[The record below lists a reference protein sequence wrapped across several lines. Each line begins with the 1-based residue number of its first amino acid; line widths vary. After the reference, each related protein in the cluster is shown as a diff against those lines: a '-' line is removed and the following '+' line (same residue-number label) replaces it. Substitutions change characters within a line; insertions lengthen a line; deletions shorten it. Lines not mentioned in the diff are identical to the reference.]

1 MEHQNN
7 IRKKYEKIFDYNF
20 NKLNDE
26 QRSAVLATEGP
37 VMVLAGP
44 GTGKTQILAVRIGQ
58 ILRQSDIAA
67 HNILCLTFT
76 EAATTAMR
84 QRLVKIIGPEAHKVH
99 IYTFHGFCNQVIQ
112 ENLNIFGNYRKLEAI
127 SDLEKID
134 VYTELIDALP
144 ADHALKRLKGDPTY
158 EHKRL
163 ANLFALMKKEDL
175 DVKTFEDRL
184 EQFLRDKKDS
194 DDFTYKR
201 KTTSKGK
208 TYVKGDFNENKWA
221 TFSKKYEEL
230 AAGIKLFPA
239 FNKIM
244 DEKSLYD
251 YQDMILWVLKA
262 FEKDPDL
269 LASYQERYQYFLV
282 DEYQDTNGA
291 QNKIL
296 DLLFSGA
303 IDSANAFVVGD
314 DDQAIYKFQG
324 ANVDNI
330 KDFKNNYAP
339 EIIVLEKNYRSS
351 QTILDSCSALIAFNT
366 ERLIHEADLQ
376 ISKALIASGPDASI
390 TNPPIIRSYDNVVHE
405 QAAIVEKLSTMHERG
420 EDMSDMAIIY
430 RQHNQIEKL
439 VEVLEKKQVPLNI
452 KRKIDIL
459 KLPLIDNLLKILTYL
474 QSEYSNPNSQEVL
487 LFELLHYNFFRL
499 PTKDI
504 AKLALYCREGGSNKA
519 PFYRDV
525 MGDKEILKEINIHA
539 IEDFLHIDNLLGKWT
554 ADIANVT
561 LQNLFENVLNEG
573 NILKSILQHPQ
584 KTWLLQVIS
593 TLFDHIKDESNK
605 RPDMK
610 LIDFLTTINKMK
622 DSNLKLEINKIVH
635 SDQGIHFITAH
646 SAKGLEFD
654 KVFMLGCTKNIWDK
668 NSRNFNSFSYPE
680 NVNEDTTNNTQDE
693 RRLFFVAMT
702 RAKTQLEIS
711 YSKQTETGKE
721 LGASQFV
728 DEILGATELELT
740 PTIVGVDNINEFQAL
755 CLTKVNK
762 EIALIDHDL
771 IDKILTRYKLSVTGL
786 NKYLR
791 CPMSFYFD
799 TILQVPTARN
809 KYMGFGRAIHKALQL
824 YYEDKKRG
832 QSPDK
837 ATLNKYYIQGMREH
851 RSHFTEKEYKDLTD
865 YGLLIL
871 PQYYDANM
879 VMEPVV
885 KDYALEIKIDHAE
898 HQGVP
903 LKGVLDKVEVY
914 KDHVNVVDFKTGK
927 WKKPDTNKKLKGIS
941 DKNELGGDYWR
952 QIVYYRILIDSDKKH
967 NWVMNAG
974 FIDFVEPDRSSG
986 EFKKQKIVVS
996 IDDIA
1001 IVGEQIKETW
1011 ENIHAHKFN
1020 QLCEDEHCYW
1030 CEFVRNDYVFNDE
1043 LELDK
1048 LEDIQ
1053 EE

>member
-1 MEHQNN
+1 MEHHNN
-7 IRKKYEKIFDYNF
+7 IRKKYEKVFNINFD
-20 NKLNDE
+20 KLNAE
-26 QRSAVLATEGP
+26 QRTAVEATEGP

-58 ILRQSDIAA
+58 ILKQSDISA
-67 HNILCLTFT
+67 HNMLCLTFT
-76 EAATTAMR
+76 EAATIAMR
-84 QRLVKIIGPEAHKVH
+84 KRLVEIIGPEAHKVH

-134 VYTELIDALP
+134 VYTELIDDLP
-144 ADHALKRLKGDPTY
+144 TDHILKRLKGDPTF

-175 DVKTFEDRL
+175 DVKTFEERL
-184 EQFLRDKKDS
+184 EQFLIEKKES
-194 DDFTYKR
+194 EDFIYKR
-201 KTTSKGK
+201 KTTARGK

-221 TFSKKYEEL
+221 SFSKKFEEL
-230 AAGIKLFPA
+230 AAGIKLFPS
-239 FNKIM
+239 FNHIM
-244 DEKSLYD
+244 NEKGLYD

-262 FEKDPDL
+262 FENDPDL

-296 DLLFSGA
+296 ELLFSGS
-303 IDSANAFVVGD
+303 IDSPNAFVVGD

-330 KDFKNNYAP
+330 KDFKNNHTP
-339 EIIVLEKNYRSS
+339 DIIVLEKNYRSS
-351 QTILDSCSALIAFNT
+351 QTILDACSALIGFNT
-366 ERLIHEADLQ
+366 ERLVNEPELN
-376 ISKALIASGPDASI
+376 ISKQLLASGPAAS
-390 TNPPIIRSYDNVVHE
+390 TNNDPVILSYDNVVCE
-405 QAAIVEKLSTMHERG
+405 QAALVQKISAMHDKG

-430 RQHNQIEKL
+430 RQHKQIEKM

-459 KLPLIDNLLKILTYL
+459 KLPLVDNLLKILTYI
-474 QSEYSNPNSQEVL
+474 QSEYNKPNAQEVL
-487 LFELLHYNFFRL
+487 LFELLHYDFLHVQTR
-499 PTKDI
+499 DI
-504 AKLALYCREGGSNKA
+504 AKLALHCREGGSDKS
-519 PFYRDV
+519 PFYRET
-525 MGDKEILKEINIHA
+525 MGNKEVLEEIGIQGVDGLMHV
-539 IEDFLHIDNLLGKWT
+539 DGLLSKWT

-561 LQNLFENVLNEG
+561 LQSLFENVLNEG

-593 TLFDHIKDESNK
+593 TLFDHIKEESNK
-605 RPDMK
+605 QPDMK
-610 LIDFLTTINKMK
+610 LIDFLTTIKKMK
-622 DSNLKLEINKIVH
+622 DSGLKLEINKIIH
-635 SDQGIHFITAH
+635 SDKGIHFITAH

-654 KVFMLGCTKNIWDK
+654 KVFLIGCTKNIWDK
-668 NSRNFNSFSYPE
+668 NARNYSSYSYPE
-680 NVNEDTTNNTQDE
+680 NVNEDTESNTQDE

-702 RAKTQLEIS
+702 RAKTYLEIS
-711 YSKQTETGKE
+711 YSQQTEAGKE
-721 LGASQFV
+721 LGPSQFI
-728 DEILGATELELT
+728 DEIIGATSLEIT
-740 PTIVGVDNINEFQAL
+740 TSKVGLEIINEFQAL

-762 EIALIDHDL
+762 QIELIDHDL

-786 NKYLR
+786 NKYLK

-832 QSPDK
+832 KTPGKES
-837 ATLNKYYIQGMREH
+837 LNKYYIQGMKEH
-851 RSHFTEKEYKDLTD
+851 RSHFTQKEYKDLTD

-879 VMEPVV
+879 IMEAVV
-885 KDYALEIKIDHAE
+885 EDYALEIKIDHAE
-898 HQGVP
+898 YQGVP

-914 KDHVNVVDFKTGK
+914 KDYVNVVDFKTGK
-927 WKKPDTNKKLKGIS
+927 WDKPDTKKKLYPIS
-941 DKNELGGDYWR
+941 EKNELGGDYWR
-952 QIVYYRILIDSDKKH
+952 QIVYYRILIDSDKKY
-967 NWVMNAG
+967 NWIMNAG
-974 FIDFVEPDRSSG
+974 FIDFVEPDRKTG
-986 EFKKQKIVVS
+986 EFKNEKIVVKPEH
-996 IDDIA
+996 ID
-1001 IVGEQIKETW
+1001 IVGTQIKETW
-1011 ENIHAHKFN
+1011 QNIHDHKFN
-1020 QLCEDEHCYW
+1020 QLCEDEYCYW

-1048 LEDIQ
+1048 LEDVQ
-1053 EE
+1053 DG